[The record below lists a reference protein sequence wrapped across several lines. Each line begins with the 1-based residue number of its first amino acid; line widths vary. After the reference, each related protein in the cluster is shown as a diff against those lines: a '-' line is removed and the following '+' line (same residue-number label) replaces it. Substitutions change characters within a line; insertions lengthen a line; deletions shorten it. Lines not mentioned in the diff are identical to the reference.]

1 MSLRA
6 LALLLGCLTVT
17 ALPATEVA
25 PPTAEQEYHALASQF
40 MDLSLH
46 QSPLAYL
53 SLVTE
58 PVLQDSGDA
67 QFQHL
72 SGLLKPRVPADPV
85 ATLLYAGLL
94 SAQAHKP
101 MMQLSPDGQLN
112 AAQLAQ
118 WPTLMA
124 DPLLKESFA
133 LLDTLCQQQNLQ
145 ACLVWFQA
153 LNEQGVPVLMGQDEA
168 ARQAFLRTMAAPEA
182 QVRQVAILNYAQQ
195 ASPSLARF
203 IASLYERGLLP
214 LPVEMAKALGFERD
228 ADKAAQWQRK
238 AEQLMAE

>member
-1 MSLRA
+1 MSLRS
-6 LALLLGCLTVT
+6 LVFLLSCLT
-17 ALPATEVA
+17 ATTLHATKA

-67 QFQHL
+67 QFQRL

-101 MMQLSPDGQLN
+101 IMRLSSDGQLN
-112 AAQLAQ
+112 ESQLAQ

-124 DPLLKESFA
+124 DPLLKESFG

-145 ACLVWFQA
+145 ACLAWFQA
-153 LNEQGVPVLMGQDEA
+153 LNEQGVPVMVGQDEA
-168 ARQAFLRTMAAPEA
+168 ARQAFLRSMATPEA
-182 QVRQVAILNYAQQ
+182 QVRRVAILNYAQQ

-228 ADKAAQWQRK
+228 AAKAAQWQSK
-238 AEQLMAE
+238 AEQLTAQ

>member
-1 MSLRA
+1 MSLRS
-6 LALLLGCLTVT
+6 LVFLLSCLM
-17 ALPATEVA
+17 ATTLHATKA

-40 MDLSLH
+40 MALSLH

-67 QFQHL
+67 QFQRL

-101 MMQLSPDGQLN
+101 IMRLSPDGQLN
-112 AAQLAQ
+112 EAQLAK

-124 DPLLKESFA
+124 DPLLKESFG

-145 ACLVWFQA
+145 ACLAWFQA
-153 LNEQGVPVLMGQDEA
+153 LNEQGVPVMVGQDEA
-168 ARQAFLRTMAAPEA
+168 ARQAFLRSMATPEA
-182 QVRQVAILNYAQQ
+182 QVRRVAILNYAQQ

-228 ADKAAQWQRK
+228 AAKAAQWQSK
-238 AEQLMAE
+238 AEQLTAQ

>member
-1 MSLRA
+1 MSLRS
-6 LALLLGCLTVT
+6 LVFLLSCLM
-17 ALPATEVA
+17 ATTLHATKA

-53 SLVTE
+53 SLVTA

-67 QFQHL
+67 QFQRL

-101 MMQLSPDGQLN
+101 IMRLSSDGQLN
-112 AAQLAQ
+112 EAQLAQ

-124 DPLLKESFA
+124 DPRLKESLG

-145 ACLVWFQA
+145 ACLAWFQA
-153 LNEQGVPVLMGQDEA
+153 LNEQGVPVMVGQDEA
-168 ARQAFLRTMAAPEA
+168 ARQAFLHSMATPEA
-182 QVRQVAILNYAQQ
+182 QVRRVAILNYAQQ

-228 ADKAAQWQRK
+228 AAKAAQWQSK
-238 AEQLMAE
+238 AEQLTAQ